1 MTKSSKIPD
10 KPDVLIIGGGP
21 AGLSAFKWC
30 PELEMSAILVEG
42 SGEFGGQLLSIHNP
56 ITNYLG
62 RTAANGREMLRHFLS
77 QIEGLENGAILNI
90 SVEKFDPHAI
100 TATLSNGQTLEA
112 RAAIIATG
120 VRRRRLGVAG
130 ETEFAGRGILESG
143 ALDKRSVAGKRVA
156 IIGGGDAA
164 LENAS
169 ILSEFAAKVYVIH
182 RRSEFSARSEFVESA
197 SRHPNIEFIFN
208 SVITELKG
216 GDALSAVELRTGP
229 STQTIE
235 IDTVLIRIGVQ
246 PNSEIFSETI
256 NLSSSGYVEVDE
268 MGTTNIAN
276 VFAAGDVVFQISPT
290 LQSSTGAAATAV
302 KAIFNLIQ
310 KGRNEPRKISK
321 K

>member
-30 PELEMSAILVEG
+30 GELGLSAILVEG
-42 SGEFGGQLLSIHNP
+42 KREFGGQLLSINNP

-62 RTAANGREMLRHFLS
+62 RTTANGREMLGHFLS
-77 QIEGLENGAILNI
+77 QIEGLENGAILNA
-90 SVEKFDPHAI
+90 SVVEFDPQGIA
-100 TATLSNGQTLEA
+100 ATLSNGQTLEA

-120 VRRRRLGVAG
+120 VRRRRLRVPG
-130 ETEFAGRGILESG
+130 ETEFAGHGILESG
-143 ALDKRSVAGKRVA
+143 ARDKTSVAGKRVA

-182 RRSEFSARSEFVESA
+182 RRSEFSARPEFVESA
-197 SRHPNIEFIFN
+197 SRHPNIEFIFD

-216 GDALSAVELRTGP
+216 GKALSAIEVRTGL
-229 STQTIE
+229 SARTIE
-235 IDTVLIRIGVQ
+235 IDAALIRIGVQ
-246 PNSEIFSETI
+246 PNSEIFSGTF

-276 VFAAGDVVFQISPT
+276 VFAAGDIVFQISPT

-302 KAIFNLIQ
+302 KAIFNLIHQ
-310 KGRNEPRKISK
+310 ERGGPRKISK